1 MRWTVGSLIT
11 GKGTRTTLD
20 VLLDGLSDDA
30 AEEAQALVE
39 TLEKHGNNLRMPIS
53 KSLKN
58 GLFEARGLTTGIRLF
73 FVFAPGHRIIVLDG
87 YVKKRTRIP
96 ATIMARIRK
105 LQEETEIWRPR
116 FSWTRI
122 KGESDVKGGGGH
134 GWVEEGEGS
143 CVGADGGSPEG
154 ERSRRR
160 RRGGWR
166 GGLGARAAVEREP
179 ETGRGVC
186 GFCAASRWT
195 RSRVKS
201 G

>member
-53 KSLKN
+53 KSLRN

-105 LQEETEIWRPR
+105 LQEETE
-116 FSWTRI
+116 
-122 KGESDVKGGGGH
+122 
-134 GWVEEGEGS
+134 
-143 CVGADGGSPEG
+143 
-154 ERSRRR
+154 
-160 RRGGWR
+160 
-166 GGLGARAAVEREP
+166 RALRNEMKDTKKP
-179 ETGRGVC
+179 KNKTNNL
-186 GFCAASRWT
+186 
-195 RSRVKS
+195 
-201 G
+201 

>member
-20 VLLDGLSDDA
+20 VLLDGLSDDV

-53 KSLKN
+53 KSLRN

-105 LQEETEIWRPR
+105 LQEETE
-116 FSWTRI
+116 
-122 KGESDVKGGGGH
+122 
-134 GWVEEGEGS
+134 
-143 CVGADGGSPEG
+143 
-154 ERSRRR
+154 
-160 RRGGWR
+160 
-166 GGLGARAAVEREP
+166 RALRNEMKDTKKP
-179 ETGRGVC
+179 KNKTN
-186 GFCAASRWT
+186 T
-195 RSRVKS
+195 L
-201 G
+201 

>member
-105 LQEETEIWRPR
+105 LQEETE
-116 FSWTRI
+116 
-122 KGESDVKGGGGH
+122 
-134 GWVEEGEGS
+134 
-143 CVGADGGSPEG
+143 
-154 ERSRRR
+154 
-160 RRGGWR
+160 
-166 GGLGARAAVEREP
+166 RALRNEMKDTKKP
-179 ETGRGVC
+179 KNKTN
-186 GFCAASRWT
+186 T
-195 RSRVKS
+195 L
-201 G
+201 

>member
-53 KSLKN
+53 KSLRN

-105 LQEETEIWRPR
+105 LQEETE
-116 FSWTRI
+116 
-122 KGESDVKGGGGH
+122 
-134 GWVEEGEGS
+134 
-143 CVGADGGSPEG
+143 
-154 ERSRRR
+154 
-160 RRGGWR
+160 
-166 GGLGARAAVEREP
+166 RALRNEMKDTKKP
-179 ETGRGVC
+179 KNKTN
-186 GFCAASRWT
+186 T
-195 RSRVKS
+195 L
-201 G
+201 

>member
-53 KSLKN
+53 KSLRN

-105 LQEETEIWRPR
+105 LQEGTE
-116 FSWTRI
+116 
-122 KGESDVKGGGGH
+122 
-134 GWVEEGEGS
+134 
-143 CVGADGGSPEG
+143 
-154 ERSRRR
+154 
-160 RRGGWR
+160 
-166 GGLGARAAVEREP
+166 RALRNEMKDTKKP
-179 ETGRGVC
+179 KNKTNNL
-186 GFCAASRWT
+186 
-195 RSRVKS
+195 
-201 G
+201 

>member
-53 KSLKN
+53 KPLRN
-58 GLFEARGLTTGIRLF
+58 GLFEARGLTTGVRLF

-105 LQEETEIWRPR
+105 LQEETE
-116 FSWTRI
+116 
-122 KGESDVKGGGGH
+122 
-134 GWVEEGEGS
+134 
-143 CVGADGGSPEG
+143 
-154 ERSRRR
+154 
-160 RRGGWR
+160 
-166 GGLGARAAVEREP
+166 RALRNEMKDTKKP
-179 ETGRGVC
+179 KNKTNNL
-186 GFCAASRWT
+186 
-195 RSRVKS
+195 
-201 G
+201 